1 MILDQAVGDSK
12 VREAREE
19 INYGLLPT
27 KVGYRI
33 RKAYSHLFQTFT
45 AMLKEL
51 RLAPGQYSVLLLIG
65 LNPGLSQM
73 ALAEAVGLDGSTIVP
88 ITNRFVKLGWIRRT
102 RRKDDR
108 RFYVLRITAA
118 GQEVLDKA
126 RPIIEEHERQL
137 VSALTERECKTLIDL
152 LTRVTEGSKANA
164 TKSVRKAGVQRR
176 AQHGKG
182 NGLNLRRARRA

>member
-1 MILDQAVGDSK
+1 MNLEHAGDANRSSDSST
-12 VREAREE
+12 E

-108 RFYVLRITAA
+108 RFYVLRITPA
-118 GQEVLDKA
+118 GQEILDRA
-126 RPIIEEHERQL
+126 RPIIEEHERRL
-137 VSALTERECKTLIDL
+137 VSGLSERECKVLIDL
-152 LTRVTEGSKANA
+152 LSRVTEERAYPATAARKARSTAVKANGTA
-164 TKSVRKAGVQRR
+164 QRKARR
-176 AQHGKG
+176 T
-182 NGLNLRRARRA
+182 